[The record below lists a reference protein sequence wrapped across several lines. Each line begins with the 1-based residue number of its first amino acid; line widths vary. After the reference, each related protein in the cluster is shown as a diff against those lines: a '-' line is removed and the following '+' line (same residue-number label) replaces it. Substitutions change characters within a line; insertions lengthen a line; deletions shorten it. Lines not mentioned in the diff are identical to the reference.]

1 MKKVLTNKNNI
12 NDFNFL
18 KIRKLYQKKGFV
30 IIKNFLPKNK

>member
-18 KIRKLYQKKGFV
+18 KIRKLYQKKR
-30 IIKNFLPKNK
+30 ICNNKKFFAEK